1 MKSSQFTPT
10 LELCL
15 GSIAQQGCP
24 DEVGYYWGH
33 ERIEPLGDV
42 WDVMHTIFCELGHE
56 DAADLLADAVHAG
69 RLTRE
74 QAAEALNYGN
84 WAGELQSIRTCAPTL
99 DRWVLAGDDPVRVFI
114 ALRHETYR
122 LDAGIQWL
130 NVLTDLKKRWPE
142 LASLCDKR
150 RRSVIE
156 YQLIRRNGPKLE
168 ANTLILQMADKP
180 NSVHTV
186 SLSEFIEA
194 AKEKEASTSH
204 ATDSNSPLA

>member
-15 GSIAQQGCP
+15 EALAEHGCP
-24 DEVGYYWGH
+24 DEVGDDWGH
-33 ERIEPLGDV
+33 KRVEPLGDI
-42 WDVMHTIFCELGHE
+42 WDVMSTIFNELGHE

-84 WAGELQSIRTCAPTL
+84 WAGELQPIRTCSPTL
-99 DRWVLAGDDPVRVFI
+99 DRWVLEGDDPVRVFV

-142 LASLCDKR
+142 LASLCDEW

-156 YQLIRRNGPKLE
+156 YRLIRRNGPELE
-168 ANTLILQMADKP
+168 ANILILQTAGEP
-180 NSVHTV
+180 NVVHTV
-186 SLSEFIEA
+186 SLLEFVKA
-194 AKEKEASTSH
+194 AKEEASTPR
-204 ATDSNSPLA
+204 ATD